1 MDYNFR
7 GDHYGPRNLTRKEH
21 KKMSNAGFSAPVNYW
36 GTING
41 LTPKSSSD
49 GKTSSVAEAPNEYGD
64 TAAHD
69 EYGEVLA
76 PSTEYAVTD
85 EVDLSDIVLGSI
97 HTHGTDAN
105 AKKIM
110 LTTVAIT
117 TQANNPPTVTISGVE
132 VESSATAK
140 RTYALAG
147 TLTPRSKAQD
157 VCGAFAASANFTQIN
172 TNAAVDPHVQTVGGV
187 PVASDASHGRI
198 EVQATMTDPTGNGAI
213 TAASAGGFTITAS
226 PAETDPDAN
235 YITRAATA
243 TKYLIGTEAA

>member
-1 MDYNFR
+1 MAN
-7 GDHYGPRNLTRKEH
+7 N
-21 KKMSNAGFSAPVNYW
+21 GFSAPVNYW
-36 GTING
+36 GSIDG
-41 LTPKSSSD
+41 LTPKSSND

-69 EYGEVLA
+69 VYGEVLA
-76 PSTEYAVTD
+76 PSTEYAVTGD
-85 EVDLSDIVLGSI
+85 VDLSDIELGSI
-97 HTHGTDAN
+97 HTIGTGA
-105 AKKIM
+105 ATKYLM

-132 VESSATAK
+132 VESGATAK

-157 VCGAFAASANFTQIN
+157 VCGAFTTSPNFTQIN

-213 TAASAGGFTITAS
+213 TAASAGGFTVTAS

-243 TKYLIGTEAA
+243 TKYLTGTEAA